1 MNRSSSMPSR
11 LEAVDQRSEARVNAK
26 SDLDLSAHG
35 LINLGKVHVNLSPA
49 VLTEMALARG
59 EGSLGSKGAFVA
71 YTGSRTGRSPQ
82 DRFIVATPTA
92 RDEIWWGPV
101 NRPMEA
107 AVFDRLFDKVRAYLQ
122 GRDLFVKDA
131 WACADPRHRLSVR
144 VITEKAWHALFAH
157 CLFLRPGPGEQIDT
171 PPGLTIIH
179 ASGLLA
185 DPKVDGTRSEVF
197 VVLDLERRVVLIG
210 GTHYAGEIKKIVF
223 SVLNYL
229 LPGKGVFP
237 MHCSANLGH
246 TGDASLFFGLSGT
259 GKTTLSADP
268 ERHLIGDDE
277 HGWSDDGIFNFEGG
291 CYAKTI
297 HLSHEGEPQ
306 IWNAIRFGCVLEN
319 VVLDPDTRQ
328 PDYDDD
334 RFTENTRAAYPVDFI
349 DNCELSGRG
358 GHPGR
363 ILFLACDAF
372 GVLPP
377 VSRLSLDQAMYHFL
391 SGYTA
396 SVAGTE
402 VGITEPKATFSTCFA
417 APFLPLHPTRYA
429 SLLGERLQKHGSE
442 VWLVNTGWS
451 GGPYGQGRRIKLDY
465 TRAMVRAILNGS
477 LANVPT
483 RPDPFF
489 GLGVP
494 QACPGVPAEL
504 LQPRNTWKNG
514 SDYDAK
520 ARHLATLFQSNFQ
533 NYASQVPEPV
543 RHAGPK
549 A

>member
-1 MNRSSSMPSR
+1 MASR
-11 LEAVDQRSEARVNAK
+11 LNAVDQRAGARVSAEAH
-26 SDLDLSAHG
+26 LDLRAHG
-35 LINLGKVHVNLSPA
+35 LINPGDVYFNSSPA
-49 VLTEMALARG
+49 LLTELALARG
-59 EGSLGSKGAFVA
+59 EGSLASKGAFVA

-82 DRFIVATPTA
+82 DRFIVATPNA

-101 NRPMEA
+101 NRPIEP
-107 AVFDRLFDKVRAYLQ
+107 AVFDRLFDKVCAYLQ
-122 GRDLFVKDA
+122 GRNLFVKDA
-131 WACADPRHRLSVR
+131 WACADQSHRLSVR

-157 CLFLRPGPGEQIDT
+157 CLFLRPAPCEPIGS

-179 ASGLLA
+179 ACGLLA
-185 DPKVDGTRSEVF
+185 DPKTDGTRSEVF
-197 VVLDLERRVVLIG
+197 VVLNLERRLVLIG
-210 GTHYAGEIKKIVF
+210 GTHYAGEIKKSVF

-246 TGDASLFFGLSGT
+246 AGDAALFFGLSGT

-297 HLSHEGEPQ
+297 HLSREGEPQ

-319 VVLDPDTRQ
+319 VVLDPHSRQ

-377 VSRLSLDQAMYHFL
+377 VSRLNLDQAMYHFL

-402 VGITEPKATFSTCFA
+402 VGVTEPKATFSTCFA
-417 APFLPLHPTRYA
+417 APFLPLQPTRYA
-429 SLLGERLQKHGSE
+429 SLLGDRLQKHGSE

-477 LANVPT
+477 LASVPAK
-483 RPDPFF
+483 PDPIF
-489 GLGVP
+489 GIGIP
-494 QACPGVPAEL
+494 QSCPGVPLEL
-504 LQPRNTWKNG
+504 LFPRQTWKNP
-514 SDYDAK
+514 SEYDDR
-520 ARHLATLFQSNFQ
+520 ARHLANLFQSNFQ
-533 NYASQVPEPV
+533 NYAPHVPEKV